1 MESVAKI
8 SQKNN
13 WKNWNSVS
21 KIVWPYW
28 LIINLLCPG
37 DQKLEAS
44 SRGVLQSWT
53 MSSLSHNGVKVFIKS
68 YFIFHKIAISR
79 NFSSIHHTFV
89 QNKTEKT
96 NIGKIVFDFKN
107 FLATLCE
114 LMSWLCVWSM
124 KNLLPRPLFQMK
136 NSHVHDS
143 EKGLP

>member
-21 KIVWPYW
+21 KLSAHRL

-37 DQKLEAS
+37 DQKLSWRLGA
-44 SRGVLQSWT
+44 LQSWT
-53 MSSLSHNGVKVFIKS
+53 MSSLRHNGVKFFIKS
-68 YFIFHKIAISR
+68 YLNFHKLANSR
-79 NFSSIHHTFV
+79 NVFSNYHTFV
-89 QNKTEKT
+89 QNETEKT
-96 NIGKIVFDFKN
+96 NIGKIVFDFKF
-107 FLATLCE
+107 FLATLCK

-143 EKGLP
+143 ERGLP